1 MGTHRGEMLRRSA
14 GTDMHA
20 RCPSTMRLLRA
31 VGLFDV
37 AIIILIAI
45 GVLMPAREMY
55 ASPAIKGEAQQFAV
69 ALAEAR
75 TLAHAD
81 DGLAVEELARKL
93 GDVGLKD

>member
-1 MGTHRGEMLRRSA
+1 
-14 GTDMHA
+14 
-20 RCPSTMRLLRA
+20 MRLLRA

-69 ALAEAR
+69 GAQAPGCIR
-75 TLAHAD
+75 TCIQPIL
-81 DGLAVEELARKL
+81 DG
-93 GDVGLKD
+93 